1 MEPSRE
7 HASLRHD
14 VARRA
19 RARRDVTRAQ
29 GRPEGR
35 ATGRP
40 PVEVEL
46 KYLVRD
52 AGALVPLISGE
63 RVAGMSAG
71 APRTVVVEDRY
82 VDTAGRGIQHG
93 GYAARLR
100 ETDGH
105 VVLDLKSLGRGS
117 GRRRGGSR
125 TDPAALHRRTELE
138 GPASSELDPAGWPD
152 SEARTLLLELTSG
165 ELLAERFRLRQ
176 SRREREVGD
185 DQGHATMTVD
195 DVEVVRDGE
204 TLGSYTALEAEMKD
218 GDESILARLAS
229 ALEATGLVEPAGLS
243 KFEHAA
249 RLVEGWGDGSGTG
262 GVTDALEPPGAGGM
276 AADDTAA
283 PPAPG
288 TAEPAEGDTRAGER
302 PRLSAGRSP
311 GVLASDTLAEA
322 GRKVLRFHLAR
333 MLARE
338 AGTRSGKDPEDLHS
352 MRVATRR
359 MRAAWRVF
367 GDAYRPAKVRRYV
380 AELRTLAAALG
391 RVRDLD
397 VLIDGIDAYA
407 SVLPEEER
415 AALRPLVTAWH
426 RERDDAREALLR
438 LLDADAY
445 RHFVD
450 DYVELARTEGAA
462 AIAASATDPHR
473 VRDTAGSRLWAAYES
488 IRAYDAVLR
497 WADITTLHQLRITGK
512 RLRYTLEFFREPL
525 GNDAAVLIERVTA
538 LQDHL
543 GAMHDADVAAGL
555 ARAFLVAHSTRL
567 APEEIEA
574 IGRYLTSR
582 EREVTRLRRSLGP
595 VWRRLTAIGYRRAL
609 GRAVGRL

>member
-1 MEPSRE
+1 MSADRRSR
-7 HASLRHD
+7 ADGAAPIRAPGRD
-14 VARRA
+14 GTRRS
-19 RARRDVTRAQ
+19 
-29 GRPEGR
+29 GRS
-35 ATGRP
+35 

-52 AGALVPLISGE
+52 AEALAPLLAGE
-63 RVAGMSAG
+63 RVAGMPAG

-82 VDTAGRGIQHG
+82 VDTAGRGIQRG

-100 ETDGH
+100 EIDGR
-105 VVLDLKSLGRGS
+105 VVLDLKSLGRAS
-117 GRRRGGSR
+117 ASRRRGSQS
-125 TDPAALHRRTELE
+125 DLAALHRRNELE
-138 GPASSELDPAGWPD
+138 GPANGALDPEGWPE
-152 SEARTLLLELTSG
+152 SEARALLLELTSG

-185 DQGHATMTVD
+185 ERGHATMTVD
-195 DVEVVRDGE
+195 DVQVVRDGE
-204 TLGSYTALEAEMKD
+204 TLGSYTALEAEMQD

-249 RLVEGWGDGSGTG
+249 RLVEGLSGDGSSAGIAS
-262 GVTDALEPPGAGGM
+262 DAQVAAGAGE
-276 AADDTAA
+276 ATAGA
-283 PPAPG
+283 SD
-288 TAEPAEGDTRAGER
+288 AEPALAADIAEAGPRGGER
-302 PRLSAGRSP
+302 PRLTAGRTP
-311 GVLASDTLAEA
+311 GVQATDTLAEA

-367 GDAYRPAKVRRYV
+367 GDAYRPAKMRRYV

-397 VLIDGIDAYA
+397 VLIDGADAYA
-407 SVLPEEER
+407 GALPEEER
-415 AALRPLVTAWH
+415 DALRPLVASWH
-426 RERDDAREALLR
+426 HERDDARDGLVR
-438 LLDADAY
+438 MLDSDAY
-445 RHFVD
+445 RRFVD
-450 DYVELARTEGAA
+450 DYVELVRTEGAA

-473 VRDTAGSRLWAAYES
+473 VRDTAGSRLWASYES

-497 WADITTLHQLRITGK
+497 WADIATLHQLRITGK

-525 GNDAAVLIERVTA
+525 GPDATILIERVTA

-555 ARAFLVAHSTRL
+555 ARGFLVAHSARL
-567 APEEIEA
+567 APAEIDA

-595 VWRRLTAIGYRRAL
+595 VWRRLVALGYRRAL